1 MVACQALQVP
11 SDCPPV
17 EAPEISVVMP
27 VYNAAATL
35 EATVASVLAQ
45 AGCRFELIAIDDGS
59 QDDSLSRLVSLAA
72 RDPRIHVVGRNNRGA
87 SSARN
92 LGAEL
97 ARAPLVAFL
106 DADDL
111 WAPHKL
117 ARHVLAHAQAPVAA
131 ASYGR
136 IAFLAPEAVDLAG
149 AQAYS
154 ALLPHTPGL
163 TDVLR
168 ENPVATASNLV
179 VRREAF
185 LAVGGFDETLSHAE
199 DQDLV
204 ARLIARGG
212 VIEGV
217 DAVLTGYRLSRD
229 GLSRDLPAMYAG
241 WRTVAERHLSVEAR
255 RPLEAL
261 YCRYLARRT
270 LRAGGSPLAA
280 LGYVRA
286 GLRLDAVSFL
296 ADRRRGL
303 ATIFAAV
310 AGMVLPLGVRLRVFS

>member
-1 MVACQALQVP
+1 MVAFQASQVRFADLP
-11 SDCPPV
+11 RAVPDV
-17 EAPEISVVMP
+17 SVVMP

-35 EATVASVLAQ
+35 DATVASVLAQ
-45 AGCRFELIAIDDGS
+45 GGCRFELIAIDDGS
-59 QDDSLSRLVSLAA
+59 SDDSLARLLSIAA
-72 RDPRIHVVGRNNRGA
+72 RDSRIHVVGRNNRGA

-97 ARAPLVAFL
+97 ARAPLVAFI

-111 WAPHKL
+111 WAPQKL
-117 ARHVLAHAQAPVAA
+117 ARHVLAHAQAPAA
-131 ASYGR
+131 VASYGR
-136 IAFLAPEAVDLAG
+136 IGFLAPEAADLAG
-149 AQAYS
+149 AHAYS

-179 VRREAF
+179 VRRAAF
-185 LAVGGFDETLSHAE
+185 LTAGGFDETLSHAE

-217 DAVLTGYRLSRD
+217 DAVLTGYRLSRQ

-241 WRTVAERHLSVEAR
+241 WRTVAERYLSHDAR
-255 RPLEAL
+255 RPLDAL
-261 YCRYLARRT
+261 YCRYLARRM

-286 GLRLDAVSFL
+286 GLRLDAASFL

-303 ATIFAAV
+303 ATIFAV
-310 AGMVLPLGVRLRVFS
+310 MAGMAMPVGVRLRVFA